1 MREHLPVDHLPTL
14 TTRECARTSGVEAT
28 GPTRPLTFRESVV
41 YGFGN
46 LGANAVYNFLNG
58 AAGLYLNRYP
68 EVPIWLVGLL
78 SQERSL
84 AGAFAQPI
92 VGALSDRTR
101 TRIGRRKPYFIAGVA
116 LTAASLLYLSG
127 FPPLV
132 PMLIVLSINA
142 FFLNVAV
149 DPYTAL
155 MADLVPPSQRGRVGT
170 VLAIFNMLG
179 QIAATLIALFL
190 WGRSPELVFVL
201 VAAILVVSFTI
212 TTIGVREPESPP
224 APKDRV
230 KIDVGKYVR
239 GLLAQRELTKYV
251 LAAAVFW
258 LGTGGV
264 IPYLTRFAVNEL
276 GTTEGDSFQLFLPA
290 LLGTI
295 VGAIPAGYLADRIGK
310 KPVLAVGMVAF
321 SVIALIGSQVQTVSQ
336 ALIVMAFIGFAN
348 GVWTALNV
356 PLLVDLVI
364 PERAAEMT
372 GLGSGVWSLAQPIGA
387 VIAGILIG
395 NFDSYR
401 ASFVGAAV
409 LVFVAFLLL
418 LTVRAPKVVRPA

>member
-1 MREHLPVDHLPTL
+1 VLEHLLRDALRTL
-14 TTRECARTSGVEAT
+14 AAPDCARTSHVEAS
-28 GPTRPLTFRESVV
+28 GPTRPLSFRESVV
-41 YGFGN
+41 FGFGN
-46 LGANAVYNFLNG
+46 LGSNAVYNFLNS
-58 AAGLYLNRYP
+58 AAGLYLIKYP
-68 EVPIWLVGLL
+68 EVPVWLVGLL
-78 SQERSL
+78 AQERSL
-84 AGAFAQPI
+84 AGAVAQPI
-92 VGALSDRTR
+92 VGAMSDRTR

-116 LTAASLLYLSG
+116 LTAGSLFYLSG

-155 MADLVPPSQRGRVGT
+155 LADIVPPSQRGRVGT
-170 VLAIFNMLG
+170 VLAVFNMLG
-179 QIAATLIALFL
+179 QIAATLLAIFL
-190 WGRSPELVFVL
+190 WDRSPQLVFVL

-224 APKDRV
+224 APTERV
-230 KIDVGKYVR
+230 KIDVGKYVS

-251 LAAAVFW
+251 LAASVFW

-264 IPYLTRFAVNEL
+264 IPYLTRFAINEL

-295 VGAIPAGYLADRIGK
+295 VGAIPAGYLADRRGK

-321 SVIALIGSQVQTVSQ
+321 AVIALIGSQVQTVPQ
-336 ALIVMAFIGFAN
+336 ALIVMAFIGLAN

-409 LVFVAFLLL
+409 LVFIAFLLL

>member
-1 MREHLPVDHLPTL
+1 MREHLPADHLPTL
-14 TTRECARTSGVEAT
+14 FERDCARTSGVEAT
-28 GPTRPLTFRESVV
+28 GPTRPLTFSESVV

-46 LGANAVYNFLNG
+46 LGSNAVYNFLNG
-58 AAGLYLNRYP
+58 AAGLYLTRYP
-68 EVPIWLVGLL
+68 EVPVWLVGLL
-78 SQERSL
+78 AQERSL

-92 VGALSDRTR
+92 VGAMSDRTR
-101 TRIGRRKPYFIAGVA
+101 TRMGRRKPYFIAGVA

-132 PMLIVLSINA
+132 PMLMVLSINA

-155 MADLVPPSQRGRVGT
+155 LADIVPPGQRGRVGT
-170 VLAIFNMLG
+170 VLAVFNMLG
-179 QIAATLIALFL
+179 QIAATLLAIFL
-190 WGRSPELVFVL
+190 WDRSPQLVFVL

-212 TTIGVREPESPP
+212 TTIGVREPDSPP
-224 APKDRV
+224 APTEKV
-230 KIDVGKYVR
+230 KIDVGKYVS

-251 LAAAVFW
+251 LAASVFW

-295 VGAIPAGYLADRIGK
+295 VGAIPAGYLADRLGK

-321 SVIALIGSQVQTVSQ
+321 AVIALIGSQVQSVPQ
-336 ALIVMAFIGFAN
+336 ALVVMAFIGLAN

-356 PLLVDLVI
+356 PLLIDLVI

-372 GLGSGVWSLAQPIGA
+372 GIGSGVWSLAQPIGA

-395 NFDSYR
+395 NFNSYR
-401 ASFVGAAV
+401 ASFVGAAA

-418 LTVRAPKVVRPA
+418 LTVRAPRVVRTA